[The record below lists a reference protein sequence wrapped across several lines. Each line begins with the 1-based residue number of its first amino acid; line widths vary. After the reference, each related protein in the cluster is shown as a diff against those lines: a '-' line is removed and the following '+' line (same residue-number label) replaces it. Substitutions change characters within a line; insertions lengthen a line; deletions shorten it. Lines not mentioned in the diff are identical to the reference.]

1 MNAHRLQAACQAT
14 LNLTFALP
22 QLTVTVED
30 DDDDGD
36 KCDNRGGGDHNS
48 NNQLVPWEQVQQSQP
63 SSFSSQPQPQPLLI
77 DDDDRDARNNDN
89 GNESQ
94 ASQLSNCTTVAA
106 LSLVIADA
114 PILDS
119 GFGSGGNAGGGDGS
133 SGSVNP
139 TDLDSASASLTLSL
153 ELDSVEPQ
161 SQQQSQQTAA
171 TGVLRRHR
179 HRQLQRPRQ
188 LLGSDTGT
196 KTAVVAATT
205 KREQLLHME
214 HHKLA
219 QLCLKQQNRLESI
232 SATRATYVKQNAKLK
247 RTVARLEKEVSTLK
261 DLSNQSFAIS
271 KLGKQADGRGARFST
286 SSWFSMGLRKC
297 LTQIAATD
305 FGLTAMVVISG
316 QTVMRCEQKTGAAL
330 VFAFRLFMAEALE
343 SIAAI
348 ADATLRPMRKVEII
362 LHGLANADA
371 VDGLPI
377 PILVDDKAGPTAG
390 HDVDEAEAAADA
402 TGSQQVVPLTGPW
415 SLLAV
420 GFTNDATTSN
430 IWRRR
435 KLNICEVEVLWVQ
448 NFDALRTG
456 DFGRA
461 VARRRCTFLGN
472 STGPLNVHIFHLF
485 YIS

>member
-36 KCDNRGGGDHNS
+36 KCDNRGGNHNS

-77 DDDDRDARNNDN
+77 DDDDDRDARNNDN

-153 ELDSVEPQ
+153 SLDSVEPQ

-171 TGVLRRHR
+171 TGVLRR

-261 DLSNQSFAIS
+261 DLSNQSFAIC

-286 SSWFSMGLRKC
+286 SSWFSIGLRKC

-305 FGLTAMVVISG
+305 FGLTAMVDISG